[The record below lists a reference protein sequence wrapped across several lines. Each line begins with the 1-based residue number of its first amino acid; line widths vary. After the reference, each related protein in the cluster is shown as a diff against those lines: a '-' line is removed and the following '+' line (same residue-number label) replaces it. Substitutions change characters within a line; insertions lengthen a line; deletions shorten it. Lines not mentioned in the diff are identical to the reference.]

1 MINFDDVV
9 KENIKKD
16 CPENLN
22 CPEIP
27 DHPYKILIIWGPWY
41 GKTNSLFNLL
51 NQQLDIENIYLY
63 AKDRYEVKY
72 QFLINKKKIQA

>member
-16 CPENLN
+16 NSN

-27 DHPYKILIIWGPWY
+27 DHPYKILIIWGPWS

-51 NQQLDIENIYLY
+51 NQEPDFEKIYLH
-63 AKDRYEVKY
+63 AKDRYEGKY
-72 QFLINKKKIQA
+72 QFLINIR